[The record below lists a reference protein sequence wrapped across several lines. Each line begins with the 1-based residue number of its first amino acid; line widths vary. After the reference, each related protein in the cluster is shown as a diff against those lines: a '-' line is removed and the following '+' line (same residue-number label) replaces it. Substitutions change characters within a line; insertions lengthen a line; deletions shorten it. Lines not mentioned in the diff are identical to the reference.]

1 VLLFMCIHEMVQHN
15 MIMTTRLI
23 MSAVQRMKKKR
34 EGEVDMM
41 QDQTIRGDA
50 NVMLHLHVQAGL
62 G

>member
-1 VLLFMCIHEMVQHN
+1 
-15 MIMTTRLI
+15 MTKRLI